1 MKKMEGMPASITFS
15 KDSTINFWV
24 VSSSRNEERKVVAAS
39 AVLLP
44 MPMPM
49 PMLLPIRPCRLCSD
63 NLDNDEEDDDD
74 HDDGKD
80 NTVLLPYANDDF
92 ATSRR

>member
-24 VSSSRNEERKVVAAS
+24 VSSSRNDERKVVAAS
-39 AVLLP
+39 AVLLLLT
-44 MPMPM
+44 
-49 PMLLPIRPCRLCSD
+49 PMLLPIRPCRLCICSD
-63 NLDNDEEDDDD
+63 NLDNDDDDD
-74 HDDGKD
+74 DDGND

-92 ATSRR
+92 ATAARR

>member
-15 KDSTINFWV
+15 KDSTINVWV
-24 VSSSRNEERKVVAAS
+24 VSSSRKDERKVVAES

-44 MPMPM
+44 MPM
-49 PMLLPIRPCRLCSD
+49 LLPIRLCRLCSD

-74 HDDGKD
+74 DDDDGKD
-80 NTVLLPYANDDF
+80 TTMLLPYANDDF